1 MSLES
6 LEVTGFFQG
15 TPDLNS
21 SSHLRDI
28 HTLWPPPCYVSQ
40 ACSWKMK
47 DGLTGSEVWQHQD
60 APGRWRLVPAV
71 TCLFVT
77 LLLTSFGTEK
87 SKTQSNGLLPSD
99 QTPRTLV

>member
-6 LEVTGFFQG
+6 LEVTGFFKG

-21 SSHLRDI
+21 SSHLRDV

-47 DGLTGSEVWQHQD
+47 DGLTGSEVW
-60 APGRWRLVPAV
+60 
-71 TCLFVT
+71 
-77 LLLTSFGTEK
+77 
-87 SKTQSNGLLPSD
+87 
-99 QTPRTLV
+99 